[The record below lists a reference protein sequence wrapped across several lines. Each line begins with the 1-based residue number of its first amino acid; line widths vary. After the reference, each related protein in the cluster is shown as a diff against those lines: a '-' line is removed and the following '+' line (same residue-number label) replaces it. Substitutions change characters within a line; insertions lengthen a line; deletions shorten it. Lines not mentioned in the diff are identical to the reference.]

1 MLTSE
6 THRIHL
12 IGICGT
18 GMASLAAMLKDSGYD
33 VTGSDEGIYPPMSEF
48 LAQKRIPVFPGYD
61 TRNLETGPDMAIIG
75 NALSRGNPEI
85 EYVLNRRMPYCS
97 LPEAL
102 KFFFLQKKTPIVVTG
117 THGKTTTTSMIAWI
131 LHTAGIRP
139 DFLIG
144 GISENFQSSYGLEGG
159 PYFVVEGDEYDSAFF
174 DKGPKF
180 MHYLPEIA
188 VLGNTS

>member
-1 MLTSE
+1 MLISDV
-6 THRIHL
+6 HRIHL

-18 GMASLAAMLKDSGYD
+18 GMASLAAMLKDRGYD
-33 VTGSDEGIYPPMSEF
+33 VTGSDEGVYPPMSDF
-48 LAQKRIPVFPGYD
+48 LSQKQIPVLQGYHI
-61 TRNLETGPDMAIIG
+61 RNLEANPDLVVIG

-85 EYVLNRRMPYCS
+85 EYILNRKMSYIS
-97 LPEAL
+97 FPEAL

-159 PYFVVEGDEYDSAFF
+159 PYFVVGLVW
-174 DKGPKF
+174 
-180 MHYLPEIA
+180 H
-188 VLGNTS
+188 